1 MAQHM
6 ICLGEC
12 SIYTWKKKCVFCH
25 YISVLYLSIRSR
37 WLMVF
42 FWHLSPLILF
52 FCLILSISKGGMLKI
67 SNHDCGFVYFSNEF
81 CQFCF
86 MYFEVLLLGAYTF
99 IIVMPSWWIV
109 PFIMW
114 DIMLFLVI
122 DFDLKSALSDTS
134 TDTFAFCMHGVSI
147 AILFFQHNYV
157 FKFKVCLL

>member
-12 SIYTWKKKCVFCH
+12 SIYTWKKKVCSAIIYLFYMCQLDQGDWWCFSDIYLHWFC
-25 YISVLYLSIRSR
+25 
-37 WLMVF
+37 
-42 FWHLSPLILF
+42 F
-52 FCLILSISKGGMLKI
+52 FCLILSVSKRGMLKI
-67 SNHDCGFVYFSNEF
+67 SNHDCGFVSFSNEF

-99 IIVMPSWWIV
+99 IIVMSSWWIV
-109 PFIMW
+109 PFVMW

-134 TDTFAFCMHGVSI
+134 TDTFAFCMHGLPI
-147 AILFFQHNYV
+147 AITFLST
-157 FKFKVCLL
+157 